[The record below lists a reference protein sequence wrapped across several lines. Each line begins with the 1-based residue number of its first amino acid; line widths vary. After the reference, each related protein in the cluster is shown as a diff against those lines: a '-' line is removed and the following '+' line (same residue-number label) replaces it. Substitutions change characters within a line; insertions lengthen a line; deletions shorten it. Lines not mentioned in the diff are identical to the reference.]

1 MNITTFS
8 NMASKIPSP
17 GQLEGLVTFMKED
30 EKLRFFTE
38 SYRKTG
44 NKSYKH
50 DAPLFAVACI
60 FEGGKGKDNIR
71 SLTHL
76 SLVDFDH
83 ITEKPD
89 DGTLHS
95 LKERICHD
103 AHTLLCYVTMS
114 GNGLRVIYR
123 YEGED
128 YPAAFAMGNDYYAH
142 LIGKESDP
150 LCKNITRLSGL
161 AYDPEIYFNPEATA
175 FSAEEISHFHSATL
189 KTAQKKKK
197 QERIADYYEQIVKPK
212 LENEKIRYEP
222 GNHNQYVM
230 RVGYMMAKKRY
241 DRKEAT
247 QWAIRQFPE
256 YDSVEQVFKS
266 CYDNTTHPQKAKA
279 ETGKIPYATV
289 DEIKDF
295 LDGHIK
301 LRFNLITL
309 RYEYLKGKWR
319 ILQDRDLNTQWS
331 NMSLTARVSKSDMIN
346 VIESDYT
353 PPYNPFTDYLENL
366 PPWQEGDKDYI
377 AELAATVKMKGD
389 PVMPFCEALRK

>member
-1 MNITTFS
+1 MMNISTFI

-89 DGTLHS
+89 DGTLRS

-123 YEGED
+123 YEGDD
-128 YPAAFAMGNDYYAH
+128 YPAAFAMGNDYYG
-142 LIGKESDP
+142 IS
-150 LCKNITRLSGL
+150 
-161 AYDPEIYFNPEATA
+161 
-175 FSAEEISHFHSATL
+175 SA
-189 KTAQKKKK
+189 
-197 QERIADYYEQIVKPK
+197 
-212 LENEKIRYEP
+212 
-222 GNHNQYVM
+222 
-230 RVGYMMAKKRY
+230 
-241 DRKEAT
+241 RK
-247 QWAIRQFPE
+247 AIRSARTSQGSA
-256 YDSVEQVFKS
+256 DSPTTPKS
-266 CYDNTTHPQKAKA
+266 ISILKPQPSAPRKSAISIPLRSRPHRRKRNRNASPTTMNRSSNPSWKTKKSG
-279 ETGKIPYATV
+279 TNPAT
-289 DEIKDF
+289 
-295 LDGHIK
+295 
-301 LRFNLITL
+301 T
-309 RYEYLKGKWR
+309 
-319 ILQDRDLNTQWS
+319 TS
-331 NMSLTARVSKSDMIN
+331 M
-346 VIESDYT
+346 
-353 PPYNPFTDYLENL
+353 
-366 PPWQEGDKDYI
+366 
-377 AELAATVKMKGD
+377 
-389 PVMPFCEALRK
+389 

>member
-1 MNITTFS
+1 MMNISTFI

-89 DGTLHS
+89 DGTLRS

-123 YEGED
+123 YKGDD

-150 LCKNITRLSGL
+150 LCKNITRLSGHFPSIMVWSRSL
-161 AYDPEIYFNPEATA
+161 SRATTTPLTHRRLRLRPE
-175 FSAEEISHFHSATL
+175 
-189 KTAQKKKK
+189 
-197 QERIADYYEQIVKPK
+197 R
-212 LENEKIRYEP
+212 
-222 GNHNQYVM
+222 
-230 RVGYMMAKKRY
+230 
-241 DRKEAT
+241 
-247 QWAIRQFPE
+247 FP
-256 YDSVEQVFKS
+256 
-266 CYDNTTHPQKAKA
+266 
-279 ETGKIPYATV
+279 
-289 DEIKDF
+289 
-295 LDGHIK
+295 
-301 LRFNLITL
+301 
-309 RYEYLKGKWR
+309 
-319 ILQDRDLNTQWS
+319 
-331 NMSLTARVSKSDMIN
+331 M
-346 VIESDYT
+346 
-353 PPYNPFTDYLENL
+353 PP
-366 PPWQEGDKDYI
+366 
-377 AELAATVKMKGD
+377 
-389 PVMPFCEALRK
+389 

>member
-1 MNITTFS
+1 MMNISTFI

-89 DGTLHS
+89 DGTLRS

-123 YEGED
+123 YEGDD

-142 LIGKESDP
+142 LIG
-150 LCKNITRLSGL
+150 
-161 AYDPEIYFNPEATA
+161 
-175 FSAEEISHFHSATL
+175 
-189 KTAQKKKK
+189 
-197 QERIADYYEQIVKPK
+197 
-212 LENEKIRYEP
+212 
-222 GNHNQYVM
+222 
-230 RVGYMMAKKRY
+230 
-241 DRKEAT
+241 RK
-247 QWAIRQFPE
+247 AIRSARTSQGSA
-256 YDSVEQVFKS
+256 DSPTTPKS
-266 CYDNTTHPQKAKA
+266 ISILKPQPSAPRKSAISIRLRSRPPRRKRNRNASPTTTSRSSNPSWKAKRSG
-279 ETGKIPYATV
+279 TNPAT
-289 DEIKDF
+289 
-295 LDGHIK
+295 
-301 LRFNLITL
+301 T
-309 RYEYLKGKWR
+309 
-319 ILQDRDLNTQWS
+319 TS
-331 NMSLTARVSKSDMIN
+331 M
-346 VIESDYT
+346 
-353 PPYNPFTDYLENL
+353 
-366 PPWQEGDKDYI
+366 
-377 AELAATVKMKGD
+377 
-389 PVMPFCEALRK
+389 

>member
-1 MNITTFS
+1 MMNISTFI

-103 AHTLLCYVTMS
+103 AHTLLCYITMS

-123 YEGED
+123 YEGDD

-161 AYDPEIYFNPEATA
+161 AYDPEVYFNPEATA

-212 LENEKIRYEP
+212 LESEKSGTNP
-222 GNHNQYVM
+222 
-230 RVGYMMAKKRY
+230 
-241 DRKEAT
+241 AT
-247 QWAIRQFPE
+247 
-256 YDSVEQVFKS
+256 
-266 CYDNTTHPQKAKA
+266 TT
-279 ETGKIPYATV
+279 
-289 DEIKDF
+289 
-295 LDGHIK
+295 
-301 LRFNLITL
+301 
-309 RYEYLKGKWR
+309 
-319 ILQDRDLNTQWS
+319 S
-331 NMSLTARVSKSDMIN
+331 M
-346 VIESDYT
+346 
-353 PPYNPFTDYLENL
+353 
-366 PPWQEGDKDYI
+366 
-377 AELAATVKMKGD
+377 
-389 PVMPFCEALRK
+389 

>member
-1 MNITTFS
+1 MMNISTFI

-89 DGTLHS
+89 DGTLRS

-150 LCKNITRLSGL
+150 LCKNITRLS
-161 AYDPEIYFNPEATA
+161 
-175 FSAEEISHFHSATL
+175 
-189 KTAQKKKK
+189 
-197 QERIADYYEQIVKPK
+197 
-212 LENEKIRYEP
+212 
-222 GNHNQYVM
+222 
-230 RVGYMMAKKRY
+230 
-241 DRKEAT
+241 
-247 QWAIRQFPE
+247 
-256 YDSVEQVFKS
+256 
-266 CYDNTTHPQKAKA
+266 
-279 ETGKIPYATV
+279 
-289 DEIKDF
+289 
-295 LDGHIK
+295 
-301 LRFNLITL
+301 
-309 RYEYLKGKWR
+309 
-319 ILQDRDLNTQWS
+319 
-331 NMSLTARVSKSDMIN
+331 
-346 VIESDYT
+346 
-353 PPYNPFTDYLENL
+353 
-366 PPWQEGDKDYI
+366 
-377 AELAATVKMKGD
+377 
-389 PVMPFCEALRK
+389 

>member
-1 MNITTFS
+1 MNISTFI

-89 DGTLHS
+89 DGTLRS

-123 YEGED
+123 YEGDD

-161 AYDPEIYFNPEATA
+161 AYDPEVYFNPEATA
-175 FSAEEISHFHSATL
+175 FTPRKSAISIPLRSRPPRRKRNRNASPTTTSRSSNPSWKTKRSGTNPAT
-189 KTAQKKKK
+189 
-197 QERIADYYEQIVKPK
+197 
-212 LENEKIRYEP
+212 
-222 GNHNQYVM
+222 
-230 RVGYMMAKKRY
+230 
-241 DRKEAT
+241 
-247 QWAIRQFPE
+247 
-256 YDSVEQVFKS
+256 
-266 CYDNTTHPQKAKA
+266 TT
-279 ETGKIPYATV
+279 
-289 DEIKDF
+289 
-295 LDGHIK
+295 
-301 LRFNLITL
+301 
-309 RYEYLKGKWR
+309 
-319 ILQDRDLNTQWS
+319 S
-331 NMSLTARVSKSDMIN
+331 M
-346 VIESDYT
+346 
-353 PPYNPFTDYLENL
+353 
-366 PPWQEGDKDYI
+366 
-377 AELAATVKMKGD
+377 
-389 PVMPFCEALRK
+389 

>member
-1 MNITTFS
+1 MMNISTFI

-114 GNGLRVIYR
+114 GNGLHVIYR
-123 YEGED
+123 YEGECQ
-128 YPAAFAMGNDYYAH
+128 AH
-142 LIGKESDP
+142 
-150 LCKNITRLSGL
+150 
-161 AYDPEIYFNPEATA
+161 
-175 FSAEEISHFHSATL
+175 
-189 KTAQKKKK
+189 
-197 QERIADYYEQIVKPK
+197 
-212 LENEKIRYEP
+212 
-222 GNHNQYVM
+222 
-230 RVGYMMAKKRY
+230 
-241 DRKEAT
+241 
-247 QWAIRQFPE
+247 
-256 YDSVEQVFKS
+256 
-266 CYDNTTHPQKAKA
+266 
-279 ETGKIPYATV
+279 
-289 DEIKDF
+289 DE
-295 LDGHIK
+295 G
-301 LRFNLITL
+301 
-309 RYEYLKGKWR
+309 
-319 ILQDRDLNTQWS
+319 
-331 NMSLTARVSKSDMIN
+331 
-346 VIESDYT
+346 
-353 PPYNPFTDYLENL
+353 
-366 PPWQEGDKDYI
+366 
-377 AELAATVKMKGD
+377 
-389 PVMPFCEALRK
+389 

>member
-1 MNITTFS
+1 MNISTFI

-89 DGTLHS
+89 DGTLRS

-123 YEGED
+123 YEGDD

-161 AYDPEIYFNPEATA
+161 AYDPEVYFNPEATA
-175 FSAEEISHFHSATL
+175 FSAEKSAISIPLRSRPPRRKRNRNASPTTTSRSSNPSWKTKRSGTNPAT
-189 KTAQKKKK
+189 
-197 QERIADYYEQIVKPK
+197 
-212 LENEKIRYEP
+212 
-222 GNHNQYVM
+222 
-230 RVGYMMAKKRY
+230 
-241 DRKEAT
+241 
-247 QWAIRQFPE
+247 
-256 YDSVEQVFKS
+256 
-266 CYDNTTHPQKAKA
+266 TT
-279 ETGKIPYATV
+279 
-289 DEIKDF
+289 
-295 LDGHIK
+295 
-301 LRFNLITL
+301 
-309 RYEYLKGKWR
+309 
-319 ILQDRDLNTQWS
+319 S
-331 NMSLTARVSKSDMIN
+331 M
-346 VIESDYT
+346 
-353 PPYNPFTDYLENL
+353 
-366 PPWQEGDKDYI
+366 
-377 AELAATVKMKGD
+377 
-389 PVMPFCEALRK
+389 

>member
-1 MNITTFS
+1 MMNISTFI

-89 DGTLHS
+89 DGTLRS

-123 YEGED
+123 YEGDD

-161 AYDPEIYFNPEATA
+161 AYDPEVYFNPEATA
-175 FSAEEISHFHSATL
+175 FTPRKSAIS
-189 KTAQKKKK
+189 
-197 QERIADYYEQIVKPK
+197 
-212 LENEKIRYEP
+212 IRLRSRP
-222 GNHNQYVM
+222 P
-230 RVGYMMAKKRY
+230 RRKRN
-241 DRKEAT
+241 RNAS
-247 QWAIRQFPE
+247 P
-256 YDSVEQVFKS
+256 
-266 CYDNTTHPQKAKA
+266 TTTSRSSNPSWKAKRSG
-279 ETGKIPYATV
+279 TNPAT
-289 DEIKDF
+289 
-295 LDGHIK
+295 
-301 LRFNLITL
+301 T
-309 RYEYLKGKWR
+309 
-319 ILQDRDLNTQWS
+319 TS
-331 NMSLTARVSKSDMIN
+331 M
-346 VIESDYT
+346 
-353 PPYNPFTDYLENL
+353 
-366 PPWQEGDKDYI
+366 
-377 AELAATVKMKGD
+377 
-389 PVMPFCEALRK
+389 

>member
-8 NMASKIPSP
+8 NMTSKIPSP

-123 YEGED
+123 YEGDD
-128 YPAAFAMGNDYYAH
+128 YPAAFAMGNATTRISSARKAIRSARTSQGSADSPTTPKSISILKPQPSAPRKSAISIQLRSRPH
-142 LIGKESDP
+142 RRKRNRNASP
-150 LCKNITRLSGL
+150 TTTSRLS
-161 AYDPEIYFNPEATA
+161 NPSWKTKKSGTNPAT
-175 FSAEEISHFHSATL
+175 
-189 KTAQKKKK
+189 
-197 QERIADYYEQIVKPK
+197 
-212 LENEKIRYEP
+212 
-222 GNHNQYVM
+222 
-230 RVGYMMAKKRY
+230 
-241 DRKEAT
+241 
-247 QWAIRQFPE
+247 
-256 YDSVEQVFKS
+256 
-266 CYDNTTHPQKAKA
+266 TT
-279 ETGKIPYATV
+279 
-289 DEIKDF
+289 
-295 LDGHIK
+295 
-301 LRFNLITL
+301 
-309 RYEYLKGKWR
+309 
-319 ILQDRDLNTQWS
+319 S
-331 NMSLTARVSKSDMIN
+331 M
-346 VIESDYT
+346 
-353 PPYNPFTDYLENL
+353 
-366 PPWQEGDKDYI
+366 
-377 AELAATVKMKGD
+377 
-389 PVMPFCEALRK
+389 

>member
-1 MNITTFS
+1 MNISTFI

-89 DGTLHS
+89 DGTLRS

-123 YEGED
+123 YEGDD

-150 LCKNITRLSGL
+150 LCKNITRLADSPTTPKSISILKPQPSAPRKSAISIPLRSRPPRRKRNRNASPTTMSRLSNPSWKTKKSGT
-161 AYDPEIYFNPEATA
+161 NPAT
-175 FSAEEISHFHSATL
+175 
-189 KTAQKKKK
+189 
-197 QERIADYYEQIVKPK
+197 
-212 LENEKIRYEP
+212 
-222 GNHNQYVM
+222 
-230 RVGYMMAKKRY
+230 
-241 DRKEAT
+241 
-247 QWAIRQFPE
+247 
-256 YDSVEQVFKS
+256 
-266 CYDNTTHPQKAKA
+266 TT
-279 ETGKIPYATV
+279 
-289 DEIKDF
+289 
-295 LDGHIK
+295 
-301 LRFNLITL
+301 
-309 RYEYLKGKWR
+309 
-319 ILQDRDLNTQWS
+319 S
-331 NMSLTARVSKSDMIN
+331 M
-346 VIESDYT
+346 
-353 PPYNPFTDYLENL
+353 
-366 PPWQEGDKDYI
+366 
-377 AELAATVKMKGD
+377 
-389 PVMPFCEALRK
+389 